1 MNGSPVC
8 TRQWSFIWCRNLNAL
23 PQNSHLNGRSP
34 VCTGKCAI
42 NDVTSGKLLPQNLHK
57 TTLPWS
63 LFDAPEPA
71 VELLPPPPPLA
82 ACMAA
87 AAAAAAAAKSKF
99 SSPPSPD
106 GSSESNSAD
115 DRCVKCGSCGKL
127 DNCNARLSRYF
138 NESSECDNMCRVSLL
153 WCGKL
158 APQYIQD
165 KTWCDSCPTD
175 ASCNQTKIHTS
186 TSFLCFFFDE
196 FFLGGKFFPVIQFCC
211 CWFTSLLVR
220 FGNFLFVVFW
230 SILRK
235 MFRISKIAF
244 FVILWSE
251 FDFCAHFWR
260 FVRISRKIILIK

>member
-186 TSFLCFFFDE
+186 TSFLCFFLMS
-196 FFLGGKFFPVIQFCC
+196 FFWGGSFFR
-211 CWFTSLLVR
+211 LY
-220 FGNFLFVVFW
+220 NFVVVGLLLYSWDLEIFCLLYFGPYW
-230 SILRK
+230 EK
-235 MFRISKIAF
+235 C
-244 FVILWSE
+244 SE
-251 FDFCAHFWR
+251 FRKLRFLSFFEVNLI
-260 FVRISRKIILIK
+260 FVRIFGVLSELVEK